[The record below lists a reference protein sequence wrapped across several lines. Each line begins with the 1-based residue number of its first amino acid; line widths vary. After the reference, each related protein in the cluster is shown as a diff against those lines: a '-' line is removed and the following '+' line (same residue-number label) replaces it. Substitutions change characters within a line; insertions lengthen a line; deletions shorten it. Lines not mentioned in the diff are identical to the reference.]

1 MVMVEYYVVIAVI
14 VVVAAIILYRKRSKK
29 EAKEV
34 PQGLQIFNSSG
45 DLIFDLSNA
54 TTYVLGTGSTGT
66 SNGSLSNSGIK
77 AGRTWVI
84 VTSAPADALIPI
96 FTVSNGKISWDFYMS
111 TSVSAV
117 HKRNLTFMYG
127 VY

>member
-1 MVMVEYYVVIAVI
+1 MVIYITIAVI
-14 VVVAAIILYRKRSKK
+14 IAIAAIILYRRKKAKK
-29 EAKEV
+29 EETKV

-54 TTYVLGTGSTGT
+54 TTYVLGTGNTGT

>member
-1 MVMVEYYVVIAVI
+1 MVIYIAIAVI
-14 VVVAAIILYRKRSKK
+14 VAVAAIILYRRKKAKK
-29 EAKEV
+29 EETKM
-34 PQGLQIFNSSG
+34 PQGLQIFDESG
-45 DLIFDLSNA
+45 KMIFDLSNA

-66 SNGSLSNSGIK
+66 SNGSLSNSKIK
-77 AGRTWVI
+77 AGRTWVV
-84 VTSAPADALIPI
+84 VTSAPADALIPL

>member
-1 MVMVEYYVVIAVI
+1 MVIYIIIAVI
-14 VVVAAIILYRKRSKK
+14 FAVAAIILYRRKKAKK
-29 EAKEV
+29 EEAKV
-34 PQGLQIFNSSG
+34 PQGLQLFNESG
-45 DLIFDLSNA
+45 QLIFDLSSK

-66 SNGSLSNSGIK
+66 SNGSLSNSKIV

-96 FTVSNGKISWDFYMS
+96 FKVSNGKISWDFYMS
-111 TSVSAV
+111 MDVSAV